1 MTPPG
6 DRSRQERPTDFFI
19 SYSPADERW
28 ASWIAWQLE
37 AAGHRTMMQA
47 WDFVPGTN
55 FIDFMDRGLSEAKA
69 VVAVLSRNY
78 LRSRYGRLEWMA
90 ALRAD
95 PDDPARKLVTVR
107 IEDCPIDGLLS
118 TITYVDL
125 VGVDDADEARGLL
138 MRRIQEALAGHARP
152 VDGPGF
158 PGGGPS
164 GSGGQAPLLGRVEG
178 PGAGDDP
185 AGRPELAGERAVRRA
200 PVAAPAFPAADG
212 GDARPREHVSVL
224 HVSGPRFGR
233 TLAEPGEPTTATELQ
248 DRIWSDV
255 TRLADAGVPRPDLLV
270 VTGNLSHSGSRKEF
284 TEALSFLTSLRALL
298 GLEAQRVVVV
308 PGTHDITRAACQA
321 YFASCEADEI
331 EPQPPYW
338 PKWRHFAGLFK
349 EFYQGLDSLVFD
361 SAQPWTLFPVPDL
374 KVVVAGLNSTLP
386 HTHREEDRYGR
397 VGQAQAAWF
406 NERLRHFEDEGWLRL
421 GALEHTPVAGEPGAL
436 RDPETVETLL
446 AGHLN
451 VLFQGTP
458 SEFGPV
464 PLLGSGD
471 AAVPSVP
478 ALGPGRHQ
486 IVVLRRDGLERW
498 IPEDAARRGPERHAQ
513 VWARVDGTFPPARE
527 DALPTGPLPTGPVPE
542 LGPPARGAGTG
553 VEPAP
558 DPTARLLDRLT
569 EACETRFE
577 RATIRR
583 VVPPAGEDGSAD
595 PPHLLLTHLEDGFV
609 RQYRIGAHVGQV
621 TEADVDAF
629 ARHVHA
635 DGSDHG
641 SELVYVGPAPARA
654 LRAEALRRGIRVRSL
669 TEFQGLVDLSE
680 YVTAQ
685 TGRLAAGGLYP
696 PSLYVPQRFRE
707 LDRFR
712 TGAPSGTDDPDRTG
726 DPADGDSAEVRDDVV
741 GEMLR
746 LLAADH
752 GRFLLLLGDF
762 GRGKTFALRE
772 LARRIPEELPH
783 VIPILI
789 ELRAL
794 DKAHSVDGL
803 VAAHLANHGEEL
815 IDLKAFHY
823 MLRQGRIVLLFDGFD
838 ELVTRVTY
846 DQAADHL
853 DTLLQAAQDKAK
865 IVVASRTQHFK
876 SQAQV
881 LTALG
886 EKVGV
891 LPHRRVLGLE
901 EFTPPQVRS
910 YLVNRYGDERAAEE
924 RLGLLSGIEE
934 LLALTSNPRMLSFI
948 ADLPEER
955 LRAVAQARTTV
966 SPADLYQEILASWLA
981 YEAERV
987 RHAGGPSGLDVEDMW
1002 EAVSTLALRLWEGNE
1017 QFLRLAE
1024 LADVADTL
1032 TGLADGRL
1040 SPHQVTHAVGAGS
1053 LLVRTAE
1060 GLFGFIHAS
1069 VVEWLVARHIARE
1082 FAAGKA
1088 PAALARRTLSQLTV
1102 DFLCDLADA
1111 RATQRWAAG
1120 VLADPDAGDIARA
1133 NAIRVT
1139 TRLRTPAR
1147 TDLRGAR
1154 LQGED
1159 LSYRDLQEVDLTG
1172 ADLTDAQL
1180 VGANLSRAV
1189 LRDASLAGA
1198 RLDEAKLTG
1207 ADLRG
1212 ADLSRARLARADLRD
1227 ASVEGSR
1234 WTRAALVDAV
1244 LPDRI
1249 AAAPELREAAIA
1261 PGRPVD
1267 IQVAPAAVGVP
1278 YGFHFQTSRLP
1289 QPLAYSPG
1297 GSVLAVGGEDGGV
1310 LVCDAVTGVPL
1321 RTLQGHGDRA
1331 YAVAFDSEGNRL
1343 ASGSADGT
1351 VRIWD
1356 LATGQCAHT
1365 LPVHPDGVWPVVVGG
1380 RSPSGANL
1388 VAAGAADG
1396 TIRVWDTVSGT
1407 LLHEFPGHT
1416 SPVFTAVFDP
1426 AGSLM
1431 VTGDAGGTLRVWDLT
1446 TGALRREL
1454 TGHRGAVFRAV
1465 FHPGGSLLAAGDEA
1479 GVVRLWDIRSGEIEQ
1494 ELLGHTG
1501 RVYAIAFHPGGD
1513 LLVTGDTDASVRL
1526 WRDGRHRATLTGHG
1540 GGIYQAAFSPDG
1552 GRLATADSAGSVRLW
1567 DPETGRQRLELAG
1580 HRGAVWPFAFRP
1592 DGAQLATSS
1601 NDGTAR
1607 LWDAE
1612 TGQCR
1617 VILRGHGRR
1626 VTGVAFSADGGLLA
1640 SSGNDGLVRL
1650 WDPRTGRMVR
1660 ELHGVAD
1667 NLTSAAFNVR
1677 DSQLATA
1684 TNDGGVHLWQA
1695 GTGTFERELNVE
1707 TDHVWA
1713 QAFSPTGDVL
1723 ATANDDD
1730 SVRLWYWTTGRETVN
1745 LADHRGRV
1753 RSIDFH
1759 PGGDVVATGCD
1770 DGLVRLWHTRTGAL
1784 RETLRGHTDRV
1795 YRVAFAPSGDLLAS
1809 ASNDGTVRVW
1819 DSSTGTSLHTLTGHT
1834 GRLWTAAFH
1843 PSGAVLASAGDDM
1856 AVRLWDPSTGRLLH
1870 TLTGHTRRVWSA
1882 TFSPD
1887 GTLLATAGDDGA
1899 IILWD
1904 VTDLSAP
1911 FRRTTLLG
1919 LAGGWAALA
1928 PDGRYKWE
1936 GDATAEFWYAVG
1948 MCRFEPGELDAYLP
1962 DVRQIPLDASF

>member
-6 DRSRQERPTDFFI
+6 GHTRQERPTDFFI

-69 VVAVLSRNY
+69 VVAVLSSNY

-125 VGVDDADEARGLL
+125 VGIDDPDEARGLL
-138 MRRIQEALAGHARP
+138 MRRIEEALAGHARP
-152 VDGPGF
+152 ENGPGF
-158 PGGGPS
+158 PGPGRSLPS
-164 GSGGQAPLLGRVEG
+164 ARPPLPGRLEGSEG
-178 PGAGDDP
+178 PAEHIP
-185 AGRPELAGERAVRRA
+185 AGERPVRRA
-200 PVAAPAFPAADG
+200 PVAAPVFPAAG
-212 GDARPREHVSVL
+212 GDDGPRERLSVL

-233 TLAEPGEPTTATELQ
+233 TLAEPGEPTTAAELQ

-255 TRLADAGVPRPDLLV
+255 TRLADSGVPRPDLLV
-270 VTGNLSHSGSRKEF
+270 VTGNLTHSGSRREF
-284 TEALSFLTSLRALL
+284 AEALSFLTSLRALL
-298 GLEAQRVVVV
+298 GLEAQRVVLV
-308 PGTHDITRAACQA
+308 PGTHDVTRAACQA
-321 YFASCEADEI
+321 YFSSCEADDI

-338 PKWRHFAGLFK
+338 PKWRHYAGLFK
-349 EFYQGLDSLVFD
+349 EFYQGIDALIFD

-374 KVVVAGLNSTLP
+374 RVAVAGLNSTLP
-386 HTHREEDRYGR
+386 QSHREADRYGM
-397 VGQAQAAWF
+397 VGRAQAAWF
-406 NERLRHFEDEGWLRL
+406 NERLRHFKDEGWLRL
-421 GALEHTPVAGEPGAL
+421 GAVEHTPISGEPGAL
-436 RDPETVETLL
+436 RDPETVEMLL
-446 AGHLN
+446 GGHVNLF
-451 VLFQGTP
+451 FQGTE
-458 SEFGPV
+458 SEFGAV
-464 PLLGSGD
+464 PLLGNG
-471 AAVPSVP
+471 VPSVP

-486 IVVLRRDGLERW
+486 IVVLRRDGLDRW
-498 IPEDAARRGPERHAQ
+498 IPEDAERRGPEVLDVAWPGVH
-513 VWARVDGTFPPARE
+513 GTFPPPAAE
-527 DALPTGPLPTGPVPE
+527 IPPAPPVPE
-542 LGPPARGAGTG
+542 LGPGSDRVVDPVT
-553 VEPAP
+553 E
-558 DPTARLLDRLT
+558 PTAQLLDRLT

-583 VVPPAGEDGSAD
+583 IVPPPRGDGRSD

-629 ARHVHA
+629 VRHVHA
-635 DGSDHG
+635 DGTDHG
-641 SELVYVGPAPARA
+641 SELVYLGPAPARS
-654 LRAEALRRGIRVRSL
+654 LREDALRRGIRVRSL

-685 TGRLAAGGLYP
+685 TRRLSAGGLYP
-696 PSLYVPQRFRE
+696 PNLYVPQRYRE

-712 TGAPSGTDDPDRTG
+712 TETPSGEGAGSTTD
-726 DPADGDSAEVRDDVV
+726 VLDDVV

-772 LARRIPEELPH
+772 LARRIPTELPH

-838 ELVTRVTY
+838 ELVTRMTY
-846 DQAADHL
+846 DRAADHL

-901 EFTPPQVRS
+901 DFAPPQVRS
-910 YLVNRYGDERAAEE
+910 YLVNRYGDEGTAEA
-924 RLGLLSGIEE
+924 RLDLLSGIEE

-948 ADLPEER
+948 ADLPEDR
-955 LRAVAQARTTV
+955 LRAVARARRAV
-966 SPADLYQEILASWLA
+966 SPADLYHEILSAWLS
-981 YEAERV
+981 YEADRV
-987 RHAGGPSGLDVEDMW
+987 GGAGGPSGLKVDDMW
-1002 EAVSTLALRLWEGNE
+1002 RAVGTLALRLWEGNE

-1032 TGLADGRL
+1032 TGLAGGRL

-1053 LLVRTAE
+1053 LLVRTDE
-1060 GLFGFIHAS
+1060 GLFGFIHTS
-1069 VVEWLVARHIARE
+1069 VMEWLVARHIADE
-1082 FAAGKA
+1082 FADDPA
-1088 PAALARRTLSQLTV
+1088 PAALARRALTQLAV
-1102 DFLCDLADA
+1102 DFLCDLADT
-1111 RATQRWAAG
+1111 RACQEWAAG
-1120 VLADPDAGDIARA
+1120 VLADPDADDIARA

-1139 TRLRTPAR
+1139 TRLRTPAH

-1198 RLDEAKLTG
+1198 RLDEATLTG

-1212 ADLSRARLARADLRD
+1212 ADLSRARLARADLHD
-1227 ASVEGSR
+1227 VTIEGSR

-1244 LPDRI
+1244 LPDRV
-1249 AAAPELREAAIA
+1249 AHAPELREAAIA
-1261 PGRPVD
+1261 PGRPID
-1267 IQVAPAAVGVP
+1267 IQVRPAAVGVP

-1310 LVCDAVTGVPL
+1310 LVCDAVTGTPL
-1321 RTLQGHGDRA
+1321 RTLQGHTDRA
-1331 YAVAFDSEGNRL
+1331 YAVVFDSRGNL
-1343 ASGSADGT
+1343 LVSGSADGT
-1351 VRIWD
+1351 VRLWD
-1356 LATGQCAHT
+1356 LATGHATHT
-1365 LPVHPDGVWPVVVGG
+1365 LTVHPEGVWPVVVGG
-1380 RSPSGANL
+1380 RSPSGGEL

-1396 TIRVWDTVSGT
+1396 TMRVWDATSGD
-1407 LLHEFPGHT
+1407 LLHELPGHT
-1416 SPVFTAVFDP
+1416 APVYTAVFDP
-1426 AGSLM
+1426 AGPLM
-1431 VTGDAGGTLRVWDLT
+1431 VTGDRGGTLRVWDT
-1446 TGALRREL
+1446 ATGELRREL
-1454 TGHRGAVFRAV
+1454 TGHRGAVYRAV
-1465 FHPGGSLLAAGDEA
+1465 FHPDGSLLAAGDEA
-1479 GVVRLWDIRSGEIEQ
+1479 GAVRLWDIRTGEIRR
-1494 ELLGHTG
+1494 ELRGHTG
-1501 RVYAIAFHPGGD
+1501 RVYAIAFHPDGHI
-1513 LLVTGDTDASVRL
+1513 LVTGDTVGSVRL
-1526 WRDGRHRATLTGHG
+1526 WKDGHDHRNLQGHG
-1540 GGIYQAAFSPDG
+1540 GAIYQATFSPDG
-1552 GRLATADSAGSVRLW
+1552 GRLATADSSGSVRLW
-1567 DPETGRQRLELAG
+1567 DPETGGQHLELAG

-1607 LWDAE
+1607 VWDAE

-1617 VILRGHGRR
+1617 VVLRGHGRR
-1626 VTGVAFSADGGLLA
+1626 VTGVTFSPDGGMLA

-1650 WDPRTGRMVR
+1650 WDPRTGRMIR
-1660 ELHGVAD
+1660 ELRGVAD
-1667 NLTSAAFNVR
+1667 NLTSAVFNTR

-1695 GTGTFERELNVE
+1695 GTGTFERELNAE

-1713 QAFSPTGDVL
+1713 QAFSPAGDVL

-1730 SVRLWYWTTGRETVN
+1730 TVRLWYWTTGRETVN

-1753 RSIDFH
+1753 RSIDYR
-1759 PGGDVVATGCD
+1759 PDGTLVATGCD
-1770 DGLVRLWHTRTGAL
+1770 DGLVRLWHPRTGEL
-1784 RETLRGHTDRV
+1784 RATLHGHTDRV
-1795 YRVAFAPSGDLLAS
+1795 YRVAFSPSGETLAS
-1809 ASNDGTVRVW
+1809 ASNDGTVRLW
-1819 DSSTGTSLHTLTGHT
+1819 DPSTGETVHTLTGHT
-1834 GRLWTAAFH
+1834 GRLWTTAFH
-1843 PSGAVLASAGDDM
+1843 PSGRLLATAGDDM
-1856 AVRLWDPSTGRLLH
+1856 VVRLWDPSTGETLH
-1870 TLTGHTRRVWSA
+1870 TLTGHTRRVWSVA
-1882 TFSPD
+1882 FSPD
-1887 GTLLATAGDDGA
+1887 GTLMATAGDDGA

-1904 VTDLSAP
+1904 VPEDAP
-1911 FRRTTLLG
+1911 PTHRATLLG
-1919 LAGGWAALA
+1919 LAEGWAALA

-1936 GDATAEFWYAVG
+1936 GNVTAEFWYAVG
-1948 MCRFEPGELDAYLP
+1948 MCRFEPGELDPYLR
-1962 DVRQIPLDASF
+1962 DVHRLPLDAPF

>member
-6 DRSRQERPTDFFI
+6 PPRQERPTDFFI

-55 FIDFMDRGLSEAKA
+55 FIDFMDRGLSEAKV

-78 LRSRYGRLEWMA
+78 LRSRYGRWEWMT

-95 PDDPARKLVTVR
+95 PDNPANKLVTVR

-125 VGVDDADEARGLL
+125 VGVDDPDQARDLL
-138 MRRIQEALAGHARP
+138 MRRIEEALAGHAMP
-152 VDGPGF
+152 MAGPGF
-158 PGGGPS
+158 PGGS
-164 GSGGQAPLLGRVEG
+164 GSTGGSGSAGGSGFAGGSGRL
-178 PGAGDDP
+178 
-185 AGRPELAGERAVRRA
+185 PEQTGERQARRA
-200 PVAAPAFPAADG
+200 PVAAPSFPAAPGADQE
-212 GDARPREHVSVL
+212 PREHISVL
-224 HVSGPRFGR
+224 HVAGPRFGR

-255 TRLADAGVPRPDLLV
+255 TRLADAEVPRPDLLV
-270 VTGNLSHSGSRKEF
+270 VSGNLTHSGSRKEF
-284 TEALSFLTSLRALL
+284 AEALSFLTSLRALL
-298 GLEAQRVVVV
+298 GLEAQRVVIV
-308 PGTHDITRAACQA
+308 PGTHDVNRAASQA
-321 YFASCEADEI
+321 YFSSCEADDI
-331 EPQPPYW
+331 DPQPPYW

-349 EFYQGLDSLVFD
+349 ELYQGLDSLVFD

-374 KVVVAGLNSTLP
+374 KVVIAGLNSTLP
-386 HTHREEDRYGR
+386 QTHRQDDRYGQ

-406 NERLRHFEDEGWLRL
+406 TERLRHFEDEGWLRL
-421 GALEHTPVAGEPGAL
+421 GVVEHTPIAGEPGAL
-436 RDPETVETLL
+436 RDPDPATVDTLL
-446 AGHLN
+446 GGHVNLF
-451 VLFQGTP
+451 FQGTEPDFGRGIPQLP
-458 SEFGPV
+458 SGP
-464 PLLGSGD
+464 PC
-471 AAVPSVP
+471 VP

-486 IVVLRRDGLERW
+486 IVVVRRDGLERW
-498 IPEDAARRGPERHAQ
+498 IPEEATRRGPERL
-513 VWARVDGTFPPARE
+513 AREWIRVGGTFPVPRQEAPAE
-527 DALPTGPLPTGPVPE
+527 TAVGPTPE
-542 LGPPARGAGTG
+542 LGPHQPE

-558 DPTARLLDRLT
+558 DPTAELLDRIA

-583 VVPPAGEDGSAD
+583 IVPAPRADGRVD

-609 RQYRIGAHVGQV
+609 RQYRIGAHVGALS
-621 TEADVDAF
+621 EEDVDAF
-629 ARHVHA
+629 VRHVHA
-635 DGSDHG
+635 DGADHG
-641 SELVYVGPAPARA
+641 SELVYIGSAPPRS
-654 LRAEALRRGIRVRSL
+654 LREDALRRGIRLRSL
-669 TEFQGLVDLSE
+669 TEFQGLLDLSE
-680 YVTAQ
+680 YVSGQ
-685 TGRLAAGGLYP
+685 TRRLASGGLYP
-696 PSLYVPQRFRE
+696 PSLYVPQRYRD
-707 LDRFR
+707 LDRP
-712 TGAPSGTDDPDRTG
+712 ASGP
-726 DPADGDSAEVRDDVV
+726 EVHEDLV

-772 LARRIPEELPH
+772 LARRIPAELPH

-891 LPHRRVLGLE
+891 LPHRRVLGIE
-901 EFTPPQVRS
+901 DFTPTQVRS
-910 YLVNRYGDERAAEE
+910 YLVHRYGDEETAEA
-924 RLGLLSGIEE
+924 RLRLLSGIEE
-934 LLALTSNPRMLSFI
+934 LLGLTSNPRMLSFI
-948 ADLPEER
+948 AELPEER
-955 LRAVAQARTTV
+955 LRAVAQARHTV
-966 SPADLYQEILASWLA
+966 SPADLYREILGSWLSH
-981 YEAERV
+981 EADRV
-987 RHAGGPSGLDVEDMW
+987 RGSGGPSGLETTDMW
-1002 EAVSTLALRLWEGNE
+1002 RAVGTLALRLWESNE
-1017 QFLRLAE
+1017 PFLRLNE
-1024 LADVADTL
+1024 LSDVADAL
-1032 TGLADGRL
+1032 TDLAEGRM

-1053 LLVRTAE
+1053 LLVRTEE
-1060 GLFGFIHAS
+1060 GLFGFIHSS
-1069 VVEWLVARHIARE
+1069 VMEWLVARHIADE
-1082 FAAGKA
+1082 FTRAAE
-1088 PAALARRTLSQLTV
+1088 PRTLSLRALSQLTV
-1102 DFLCDLADA
+1102 DFLCDLADT
-1111 RATQRWAAG
+1111 RALQDWAAG
-1120 VLADPDAGDIARA
+1120 VLADPDRHDVART
-1133 NAIRVT
+1133 NAIKVT

-1147 TDLRGAR
+1147 ADLRGAN

-1189 LRDASLAGA
+1189 LRDASLVGA
-1198 RLDEAKLTG
+1198 RLDDARLTG

-1212 ADLSRARLARADLRD
+1212 ADLGRARLANADLRD
-1227 ASVEGSR
+1227 VAVEGSR
-1234 WTRAALVDAV
+1234 WTRAALISAS

-1249 AAAPELREAAIA
+1249 AQAPELREAAIA
-1261 PGRPVD
+1261 PGRPIDV
-1267 IQVAPAAVGVP
+1267 QVAPAAVGVP

-1297 GSVLAVGGEDGGV
+1297 GSVLAVGSEDGGV
-1310 LVCDAVTGVPL
+1310 LVVDAVTGTPL
-1321 RTLQGHGDRA
+1321 RTLEGHRDRA
-1331 YAVAFDSEGNRL
+1331 YAVAFDAAGNIL
-1343 ASGSADGT
+1343 ATGSADGT

-1356 LATGQCAHT
+1356 LATGRCAHT
-1365 LPVHPDGVWPVVVGG
+1365 LTVHPEGVWPVVVGP
-1380 RSPSGANL
+1380 RDSFL

-1396 TIRVWDTVSGT
+1396 TIRVWDTRTGD
-1407 LLHEFPGHT
+1407 LRHELPGHT
-1416 SPVFTAVFDP
+1416 APVYTAVFDP
-1426 AGSLM
+1426 DARSM
-1431 VTGDAGGTLRVWDLT
+1431 VTGDAGGTLRVWDLE
-1446 TGALRREL
+1446 TGELRRTL
-1454 TGHRGAVFRAV
+1454 TGHRGAVYRAV
-1465 FHPGGSLLAAGDEA
+1465 FHPDGSLLAAGDEA
-1479 GVVRLWDIRSGEIEQ
+1479 GVVRLWDIRTGDIRQ

-1501 RVYAIAFHPGGD
+1501 RVYAIAFHPRGD
-1513 LLVTGDTDASVRL
+1513 VLVTGDTDGSVRL
-1526 WRDGRHRATLTGHG
+1526 WEKERLWDDARHTLTLSGHG
-1540 GGIYQAAFSPDG
+1540 GAIYQVTFSPDG

-1567 DPETGRQRLELAG
+1567 DPETGHQRLELAG
-1580 HRGAVWPFAFRP
+1580 HRGAVWPFSFRP

-1607 LWDAE
+1607 IWDAE

-1617 VILRGHGRR
+1617 VVLRGHGRR
-1626 VTGVAFSADGGLLA
+1626 VTTVAFSPDGGLLA
-1640 SSGNDGLVRL
+1640 SAGNDGLVRL
-1650 WDPRTGRMVR
+1650 WEPRTGRLLR
-1660 ELHGVAD
+1660 ELRGTAD
-1667 NLTSAAFNVR
+1667 NLTSAAFNPR
-1677 DSQLATA
+1677 GAQLATA

-1713 QAFSPTGDVL
+1713 QAFSPAGDVL

-1753 RSIDFH
+1753 RSIDFS
-1759 PGGDVVATGCD
+1759 PDGRLVATGCD
-1770 DGLVRLWHTRTGAL
+1770 DGVVRIWGARSGECVRAL
-1784 RETLRGHTDRV
+1784 HGHTDRV
-1795 YRVAFAPSGDLLAS
+1795 YRVAFHPDGETLAS
-1809 ASNDGTVRVW
+1809 ASNDGTARLW
-1819 DSSTGTSLHTLTGHT
+1819 DHRTGESRHVLTRHN

-1843 PSGAVLASAGDDM
+1843 PSGSLLATAGDDL
-1856 AVRLWDPSTGRLLH
+1856 VIRLWDPSTGRHLH
-1870 TLTGHTRRVWSA
+1870 TLPGHTRRVWSMAFDPGGA
-1882 TFSPD
+1882 T
-1887 GTLLATAGDDGA
+1887 LASAGDDGA
-1899 IILWD
+1899 VILWD
-1904 VTDLSAP
+1904 VSDPAAP
-1911 FRRTTLLG
+1911 ARKATLLG
-1919 LAGGWAALA
+1919 LSEGWAALT

-1936 GDATAEFWYAVG
+1936 GNSTAEFWLGIG
-1948 MCRFEPGELDAYLP
+1948 MCRFEPGELDPYLP
-1962 DVRQIPLDASF
+1962 EVRRLALDADL

>member
-6 DRSRQERPTDFFI
+6 DEHRHNARQERPTDFFI

-69 VVAVLSRNY
+69 VVAVLSSNY

-125 VGVDDADEARGLL
+125 VGIADPDEARGLL
-138 MRRIQEALAGHARP
+138 MRRIEEALAGHARP
-152 VDGPGF
+152 QDGPGF
-158 PGGGPS
+158 PGP
-164 GSGGQAPLLGRVEG
+164 G
-178 PGAGDDP
+178 PGLPQSRPPLQGRLEASEGREDGG
-185 AGRPELAGERAVRRA
+185 GRPEPAGERPARRA
-200 PVAAPAFPAADG
+200 PVAAPAFPAADEG
-212 GDARPREHVSVL
+212 RDEPREHLSVL
-224 HVSGPRFGR
+224 HISGPRFGR
-233 TLAEPGEPTTATELQ
+233 TLAEPGEPTTASELQ

-255 TRLADAGVPRPDLLV
+255 TRLADSGVPRPELLV
-270 VTGNLSHSGSRKEF
+270 VTGNITHSGSRKEF
-284 TEALSFLTSLRALL
+284 AEALSFLTSLRALL
-298 GLEAQRVVVV
+298 GLEAQRVVIV
-308 PGTHDITRAACQA
+308 PGTHDVTRAACQA
-321 YFASCEADEI
+321 YFSSCEADDI

-338 PKWRHFAGLFK
+338 PKWRHYAGLFK
-349 EFYQGLDSLVFD
+349 EFYQGIDALIFD
-361 SAQPWTLFPVPDL
+361 SAQPWTLFPIPDL
-374 KVVVAGLNSTLP
+374 RVVVAGLNSTLP
-386 HTHREEDRYGR
+386 QSHREADRYGR
-397 VGQAQAAWF
+397 VGRAQAAWF

-421 GALEHTPVAGEPGAL
+421 GAIEHTPIAGEPGAL
-436 RDPETVETLL
+436 RDPETIEMLL
-446 AGHLN
+446 GGHINLF
-451 VLFQGTP
+451 FQGTQ
-458 SEFGPV
+458 SEFGAV
-464 PLLGSGD
+464 PLLGNG
-471 AAVPSVP
+471 VPCVP

-486 IVVLRRDGLERW
+486 IVVMRRDGLDRW
-498 IPEDAARRGPERHAQ
+498 IPEDAERRGPERLDVPWSSVQ
-513 VWARVDGTFPPARE
+513 GTFPPAE
-527 DALPTGPLPTGPVPE
+527 TPPAPPVPE
-542 LGPPARGAGTG
+542 IGPRANGA
-553 VEPAP
+553 VDPVP
-558 DPTARLLDRLT
+558 DPTAQLLDRLT

-583 VVPPAGEDGSAD
+583 IVPPPGEDGRAD

-629 ARHVHA
+629 VRHVHA
-635 DGSDHG
+635 DGTDHG
-641 SELVYVGPAPARA
+641 SELVYLGPAPARS
-654 LRAEALRRGIRVRSL
+654 LRDDALRRGIRVRSL
-669 TEFQGLVDLSE
+669 TEFQGLLDLSE

-685 TGRLAAGGLYP
+685 TGRLSAGGLYP
-696 PSLYVPQRFRE
+696 PTLYVPQRYRE
-707 LDRFR
+707 LDRLR
-712 TGAPSGTDDPDRTG
+712 GDTASGEENRSIT
-726 DPADGDSAEVRDDVV
+726 EVHEDVV

-772 LARRIPEELPH
+772 LARRVPQELPH

-838 ELVTRVTY
+838 ELVTRMTY
-846 DQAADHL
+846 DKAADHL

-901 EFTPPQVRS
+901 EFAPPQVRS
-910 YLVNRYGDERAAEE
+910 YLLNRYGDEAAAEA
-924 RLGLLSGIEE
+924 RLDLLAGIEE

-948 ADLPEER
+948 ADLPEDR
-955 LRAVAQARTTV
+955 LRAVAQARRAV
-966 SPADLYQEILASWLA
+966 SPADLYQEILSSWLA
-981 YEAERV
+981 YEADRV
-987 RHAGGPSGLDVEDMW
+987 GGSGGPSGLKAEDMW
-1002 EAVSTLALRLWEGNE
+1002 RAVGTLALRLWEGNE

-1024 LADVADTL
+1024 LTDVADAL
-1032 TGLADGRL
+1032 TGLAGGRM

-1053 LLVRTAE
+1053 LLIRTDE
-1060 GLFGFIHAS
+1060 GLFGFIHVS
-1069 VVEWLVARHIARE
+1069 VMEWLVARHIADE
-1082 FAAGKA
+1082 FARGAA
-1088 PAALARRTLSQLTV
+1088 PSALGRRALTQLTV
-1102 DFLCDLADA
+1102 DFLCDLADT
-1111 RATQRWAAG
+1111 RACQEWAAG
-1120 VLADPDAGDIARA
+1120 VLADPDADDTARA
-1133 NAIRVT
+1133 NAIRIT

-1198 RLDEAKLTG
+1198 RLDEANLTG

-1227 ASVEGSR
+1227 VAVDGSR

-1244 LPDRI
+1244 LPARI
-1249 AAAPELREAAIA
+1249 ADAPELREAAIA
-1261 PGRPVD
+1261 PGRPID
-1267 IQVAPAAVGVP
+1267 IQVAPPAVGVP

-1289 QPLAYSPG
+1289 HPLAYSPG
-1297 GSVLAVGGEDGGV
+1297 GSVLAVGSEDGGV
-1310 LVCDAVTGVPL
+1310 LVCDAITGVPL
-1321 RTLQGHGDRA
+1321 RTLQGHTDRT
-1331 YAVAFDSEGNRL
+1331 YAVAFDAQGNLL

-1356 LATGQCAHT
+1356 LATGHTAHT
-1365 LPVHPDGVWPVVVGG
+1365 FTVHPEGVWPVVVGG
-1380 RSPSGANL
+1380 QAPSGANL
-1388 VAAGAADG
+1388 IAAGAADG
-1396 TIRVWDTVSGT
+1396 TIRVWDAASGT
-1407 LLHEFPGHT
+1407 LLHELSGHT
-1416 SPVFTAVFDP
+1416 APVYTAVFDP

-1431 VTGDAGGTLRVWDLT
+1431 VTGDAGGTLRVWDLA
-1446 TGALRREL
+1446 TGALQREL
-1454 TGHRGAVFRAV
+1454 TGHRGAVYRAV
-1465 FHPGGSLLAAGDEA
+1465 FHPDGSLLAAGDQEGA
-1479 GVVRLWDIRSGEIEQ
+1479 VRLWDIRTGEISQ

-1501 RVYAIAFHPGGD
+1501 RVYAIAFHPDGNI
-1513 LLVTGDTDASVRL
+1513 LVTGDTNASVRI
-1526 WRDGRHRATLTGHG
+1526 WEDGRQRTTLQGHRGA
-1540 GGIYQAAFSPDG
+1540 IYQAAFSPDG
-1552 GRLATADSAGSVRLW
+1552 GRLATADSAGAVRLW
-1567 DPETGRQRLELAG
+1567 DPRTGRQRLELAG

-1617 VILRGHGRR
+1617 VVLRGHGRR
-1626 VTGVAFSADGGLLA
+1626 VTGVAFSPDGGMLA

-1650 WDPRTGRMVR
+1650 WEPRSGRMIR
-1660 ELHGVAD
+1660 ELRGVAD
-1667 NLTSAAFNVR
+1667 NLTSAAFNTR

-1695 GTGTFERELNVE
+1695 GTGTFERELNAE

-1713 QAFSPTGDVL
+1713 QAFSPAGDVL

-1730 SVRLWYWTTGRETVN
+1730 TVRLWYWTTGREIVN
-1745 LADHRGRV
+1745 LADHKGRV
-1753 RSIDFH
+1753 RSIDFQ
-1759 PGGDVVATGCD
+1759 PGGALVATGCD
-1770 DGLVRLWHTRTGAL
+1770 DGLVRLWHPSTGELTA
-1784 RETLRGHTDRV
+1784 ELRGHTDRV
-1795 YRVAFAPSGDLLAS
+1795 YRVAFSPSGETLAS
-1809 ASNDGTVRVW
+1809 ASNDGTVRLW
-1819 DSSTGTSLHTLTGHT
+1819 DPSTGECPHTLTGHT
-1834 GRLWTAAFH
+1834 GRLWTTAFH
-1843 PSGAVLASAGDDM
+1843 PSGTLLASAGDDM
-1856 AVRLWDPSTGRLLH
+1856 VVRLWDPSTGETVH
-1870 TLTGHTRRVWSA
+1870 TLTGHTRRIWSVA
-1882 TFSPD
+1882 FSPD
-1887 GTLLATAGDDGA
+1887 GAHLATAGDDGA

-1904 VTDLSAP
+1904 VTDRAAP
-1911 FRRTTLLG
+1911 ARRATLLG
-1919 LAGGWAALA
+1919 LAEGWAALA

-1936 GDATAEFWYAVG
+1936 GNATAEFWYAVG
-1948 MCRFEPGELDAYLP
+1948 MCRFEPGELDAYLRE
-1962 DVRQIPLDASF
+1962 VHQLPLDAPF

>member
-6 DRSRQERPTDFFI
+6 DHSRQERPTDFFI

-69 VVAVLSRNY
+69 VVAVLSSNY

-125 VGVDDADEARGLL
+125 VGVDDPDQARELL
-138 MRRIQEALAGHARP
+138 MRRIGEALAGHARP
-152 VDGPGF
+152 LDGPGF
-158 PGGGPS
+158 PGGPS
-164 GSGGQAPLLGRVEG
+164 RAPLAGRVEEG
-178 PGAGDDP
+178 RAETTPEPP
-185 AGRPELAGERAVRRA
+185 APTGERPVRRA
-200 PVAAPAFPAADG
+200 PVAAPAFPARDG
-212 GDARPREHVSVL
+212 GPQEDREHLSVL
-224 HVSGPRFGR
+224 HVGGPRFGR
-233 TLAEPGEPTTATELQ
+233 TLAEPGEPTTASELQ

-255 TRLADAGVPRPDLLV
+255 ARLADSGVPRPDLLV
-270 VTGNLSHSGSRKEF
+270 VTGNLTHSGSRKEF

-308 PGTHDITRAACQA
+308 PGTHDVTRAACQA
-321 YFASCEADEI
+321 YFSSCEADDI

-349 EFYQGLDSLVFD
+349 EFYQGLDSLIFD

-374 KVVVAGLNSTLP
+374 KVAVAGLNSTLP
-386 HTHREEDRYGR
+386 QTHREEDRYGR

-406 NERLRHFEDEGWLRL
+406 NERLRHFEEEGWLRL
-421 GALEHTPVAGEPGAL
+421 GVVEHTPIAGESGAL

-446 AGHLN
+446 GGHVN
-451 VLFQGTP
+451 VFFQGAP
-458 SEFGPV
+458 SEFGAV
-464 PLLGSGD
+464 PLLASG
-471 AAVPSVP
+471 VPAVP

-486 IVVLRRDGLERW
+486 IVVLRRDGMERW
-498 IPEDAARRGPERHAQ
+498 IPEDAARRGPERLEAA
-513 VWARVDGTFPPARE
+513 WPRVEGTFPPPSGRGA
-527 DALPTGPLPTGPVPE
+527 AGPAPE
-542 LGPPARGAGTG
+542 LGPGGSPAPGGAG
-553 VEPAP
+553 EDEAAA
-558 DPTARLLDRLT
+558 DPVARLLDRLT

-583 VVPPAGEDGSAD
+583 VVPPAREDGRAE

-609 RQYRIGAHVGQV
+609 RQYRIGAHVGRV
-621 TEADVDAF
+621 TEDDVDAF
-629 ARHVHA
+629 VRHVHA
-635 DGSDHG
+635 DGADHG
-641 SELVYVGPAPARA
+641 SELVYLGPAPARS
-654 LRAEALRRGIRVRSL
+654 LREDALRRGIRVRSL
-669 TEFQGLVDLSE
+669 TEFQGLLDLSE
-680 YVTAQ
+680 YVSAQ
-685 TGRLAAGGLYP
+685 TGRLASGGLYP
-696 PSLYVPQRFRE
+696 PSLYVPQRYRE
-707 LDRFR
+707 LDRLR
-712 TGAPSGTDDPDRTG
+712 
-726 DPADGDSAEVRDDVV
+726 ADGEGGGGPGEVHEDVV

-762 GRGKTFALRE
+762 GRGKTFSLRE
-772 LARRIPEELPH
+772 LARRIPQELPH
-783 VIPILI
+783 VVPILI

-853 DTLLQAAQDKAK
+853 DTLLRAAQDKAK

-886 EKVGV
+886 ERVGV

-901 EFTPPQVRS
+901 EFTPSQVRS
-910 YLVNRYGDERAAEE
+910 YLVNRYGDEEAADE
-924 RLGLLSGIEE
+924 RLGLLSGVEE
-934 LLALTSNPRMLSFI
+934 LLALTPNPRMLSFI
-948 ADLPEER
+948 ADLPGDR
-955 LRAVAQARTTV
+955 LRAVARARTTV
-966 SPADLYQEILASWLA
+966 SPADLYEEILSSWLE

-987 RHAGGPSGLDVEDMW
+987 RPAGGQPGLRVEDMW
-1002 EAVSTLALRLWEGNE
+1002 EAVGTLALRLWEGDDR
-1017 QFLRLAE
+1017 FLRLAE

-1032 TGLADGRL
+1032 TGLAEGRL

-1053 LLVRTAE
+1053 LLVRTDE
-1060 GLFGFIHAS
+1060 GLFGFIHVS
-1069 VVEWLVARHIARE
+1069 VMEWLVARHIAGELDRG
-1082 FAAGKA
+1082 AA
-1088 PAALARRTLSQLTV
+1088 PAALGRRALSQLTV
-1102 DFLCDLADA
+1102 DFLCDLADT
-1111 RATQRWAAG
+1111 RACQEWAER
-1120 VLADPDAGDIARA
+1120 VLADPAAADAARA
-1133 NAIRVT
+1133 NAIRIT

-1147 TDLRGAR
+1147 ADLRGAV
-1154 LQGED
+1154 LKGED

-1172 ADLTDAQL
+1172 ADLTDALL
-1180 VGANLSRAV
+1180 VGANLSHAV

-1198 RLDEAKLTG
+1198 RLDEARLTG

-1227 ASVEGSR
+1227 VAVEGSR
-1234 WTRAALVDAV
+1234 WTRAALVDAD
-1244 LPDRI
+1244 LPDRV

-1261 PGRPVD
+1261 PGHPVD

-1297 GSVLAVGGEDGGV
+1297 GSVLAVGNEDGGV
-1310 LVCDAVTGVPL
+1310 LVCDAVTGRPI
-1321 RTLQGHGDRA
+1321 RTLQGHTDRA
-1331 YAVAFDSEGNRL
+1331 YAVAFDREGNVL

-1351 VRIWD
+1351 LRLWD
-1356 LATGQCAHT
+1356 LATGHCAHV
-1365 LPVHPDGVWPVVVGG
+1365 LDVHPEGVWPVVAGG
-1380 RSPSGANL
+1380 DDL
-1388 VAAGAADG
+1388 VAAGDADG
-1396 TIRVWDTVSGT
+1396 VVRVFDLATGA
-1407 LLHEFPGHT
+1407 LRHRFAGHT
-1416 SPVFTAVFDP
+1416 PPVFTAVFDP

-1431 VTGDAGGTLRVWDLT
+1431 VTGDQGGTLRVFDLA

-1479 GVVRLWDIRSGEIEQ
+1479 GVVRLWDIRTGEIRQ
-1494 ELLGHTG
+1494 ELIGHTG
-1501 RVYAIAFHPGGD
+1501 RVYAIAFHPDGR

-1526 WRDGRHRATLTGHG
+1526 WEDGAHRATLTGHG

-1567 DPETGRQRLELAG
+1567 DPATGRQRVELAG

-1617 VILRGHGRR
+1617 LVLRGHGRR
-1626 VTGVAFSADGGLLA
+1626 VTGVAFSPGGGLLA

-1650 WDPRTGRMVR
+1650 WDPRTGRLVR
-1660 ELHGVAD
+1660 ELRGVAD
-1667 NLTSAAFNVR
+1667 NLTSALFNTR

-1713 QAFSPTGDVL
+1713 QAFAPDGDVL

-1730 SVRLWYWTTGRETVN
+1730 SVRLWYWTTGREIVN
-1745 LADHRGRV
+1745 LAGHRGRV
-1753 RSIDFH
+1753 RSIDFA
-1759 PGGDVVATGCD
+1759 PDGALVATGCD
-1770 DGLVRLWHTRTGAL
+1770 DGLVRLWDPRTGGLAA
-1784 RETLRGHTDRV
+1784 TLRGHSDRV
-1795 YRVAFAPSGDLLAS
+1795 YRVAFAPSGDVLAS
-1809 ASNDGTVRVW
+1809 AGNDGTVRVW
-1819 DSSTGTSLHTLTGHT
+1819 DPSTGATLHVLTGHA

-1843 PSGAVLASAGDDM
+1843 PSGRLLASAGDDM
-1856 AVRLWDPSTGRLLH
+1856 AVRLWDPSTGDLLH
-1870 TLTGHTRRVWSA
+1870 TLDGHTRRVWSVA
-1882 TFSPD
+1882 FSPD
-1887 GTLLATAGDDGA
+1887 GTLLASAGDDGA

-1904 VTDLSAP
+1904 VADPAAP
-1911 FRRTTLLG
+1911 VRRSTLLG
-1919 LAGGWAALA
+1919 LAAGWAALA

-1936 GDATAEFWYAVG
+1936 GEATAEFWYAVG
-1948 MCRFEPGELDAYLP
+1948 MCRFEPGELDTYLP
-1962 DVRQIPLDASF
+1962 EVRQVPLDAPL

>member
-6 DRSRQERPTDFFI
+6 RTAQERPTDFFI

-125 VGVDDADEARGLL
+125 VGIDDPDEARGLL
-138 MRRIQEALAGHARP
+138 MRRIREALAGHARP
-152 VDGPGF
+152 LDGPVF

-164 GSGGQAPLLGRVEG
+164 APASAPDGGGVLPGRLEAPDG
-178 PGAGDDP
+178 PQGP
-185 AGRPELAGERAVRRA
+185 VGERPARRA
-200 PVAAPAFPAADG
+200 PVAAPAFPAAG
-212 GDARPREHVSVL
+212 SGPEPREHVSVL

-255 TRLADAGVPRPDLLV
+255 TRLADSGVPRPDLLV
-270 VTGNLSHSGSRKEF
+270 VTGNITHSGSRKEF
-284 TEALSFLTSLRALL
+284 AEALSFLTGLRALL

-308 PGTHDITRAACQA
+308 PGTHDVTRAACRA
-321 YFASCEADEI
+321 YFAGCEADDI

-338 PKWRHFAGLFK
+338 PKWRHYAGLFR
-349 EFYQGLDSLVFD
+349 EFYQGIDALIFD

-374 KVVVAGLNSTLP
+374 RVVVAGLNSTLP
-386 HTHREEDRYGR
+386 QTHREEDRYGQ
-397 VGQAQAAWF
+397 VGRAQAAWF

-421 GALEHTPVAGEPGAL
+421 AAVEHTPIAGEPGAL
-436 RDPETVETLL
+436 RDPETVEMLL
-446 AGHLN
+446 GGHVN
-451 VLFQGTP
+451 VFFQGTE
-458 SEFGPV
+458 SEFGAV
-464 PLLGSGD
+464 PLLGGRG
-471 AAVPSVP
+471 VPAVP

-498 IPEDAARRGPERHAQ
+498 IPEDAERRGPERLDRPWPGTA
-513 VWARVDGTFPPARE
+513 GTFPAPRAE
-527 DALPTGPLPTGPVPE
+527 A
-542 LGPPARGAGTG
+542 PPAPPAPEIG
-553 VEPAP
+553 PAP
-558 DPTARLLDRLT
+558 DGAAEPVPDPAARLLDRLT

-583 VVPPAGEDGSAD
+583 IVPAPREDGRAD

-629 ARHVHA
+629 VRQVHA
-635 DGSDHG
+635 DGTDHG
-641 SELVYVGPAPARA
+641 SELVFVGPPPARS
-654 LRAEALRRGIRVRSL
+654 LREDALRRGVRVRSL
-669 TEFQGLVDLSE
+669 TEFQGLLDLSE
-680 YVTAQ
+680 YVAAQ
-685 TGRLAAGGLYP
+685 TRRLSADGQYP

-707 LDRFR
+707 LDRFQAPGE
-712 TGAPSGTDDPDRTG
+712 GAAPAGT
-726 DPADGDSAEVRDDVV
+726 VREDAV

-752 GRFLLLLGDF
+752 GRFVLLLGDF

-783 VIPILI
+783 VVPILI

-838 ELVTRVTY
+838 ELVTRMTY

-886 EKVGV
+886 ERVGV

-901 EFTPPQVRS
+901 EFAPPQVRS
-910 YLVNRYGDERAAEE
+910 YLVNRYGDEDAAEA
-924 RLGLLSGIEE
+924 RLSLLAGIEE
-934 LLALTSNPRMLSFI
+934 LLALTANPRMLSFI
-948 ADLPEER
+948 ADLPEDR
-955 LRAVAQARTTV
+955 LRAVARARRTL
-966 SPADLYQEILASWLA
+966 SPADLYQEILSAWLA
-981 YEAERV
+981 YEADRV
-987 RHAGGPSGLDVEDMW
+987 GGSGGPPGLKADDMW
-1002 EAVSTLALRLWEGNE
+1002 RAVGTLALRLWEGDD
-1017 QFLRLAE
+1017 QFLSLAE

-1032 TGLADGRL
+1032 TGLAGGRM
-1040 SPHQVTHAVGAGS
+1040 SPHQLTHAVGAGS
-1053 LLVRTAE
+1053 LLVRTDD
-1060 GLFGFIHAS
+1060 GLFGFIHTS
-1069 VVEWLVARHIARE
+1069 VMEWLVARHIADE
-1082 FAAGKA
+1082 FARGAT
-1088 PAALARRTLSQLTV
+1088 PAALGRRTLSRLSV
-1102 DFLCDLADA
+1102 DFLCDLADT
-1111 RATQRWAAG
+1111 RACQDWAAG
-1120 VLADPDAGDIARA
+1120 VLADPGADDVSRA

-1180 VGANLSRAV
+1180 VGANLSGAV

-1198 RLDEAKLTG
+1198 RLDEARLTG

-1227 ASVEGSR
+1227 AAVGGGR
-1234 WTRAALVDAV
+1234 WTRAALIDAV

-1261 PGRPVD
+1261 PGRPVE
-1267 IQVAPAAVGVP
+1267 IQIAPPAVGVP
-1278 YGFHFQTSRLP
+1278 YGFHFATSRLP

-1297 GSVLAVGGEDGGV
+1297 GSVVAVGSEDGGV
-1310 LVCDAVTGVPL
+1310 LVCDAVTGTPL
-1321 RTLQGHGDRA
+1321 RTLQGHTDRA
-1331 YAVAFDSEGNRL
+1331 YAVAFDSGGNLL

-1351 VRIWD
+1351 VRVWD
-1356 LATGQCAHT
+1356 LATGHAAHV
-1365 LPVHPDGVWPVVVGG
+1365 LAVHPEGVWPVVLGG
-1380 RSPSGANL
+1380 RAPSGGDL
-1388 VAAGAADG
+1388 LAAGAADG
-1396 TIRVWDTVSGT
+1396 AIRVWDTASGA
-1407 LLHEFPGHT
+1407 LLHELSGHT
-1416 SPVFTAVFDP
+1416 APVYTAVFDT

-1431 VTGDAGGTLRVWDLT
+1431 VTGDAGGTLRVWDLAA
-1446 TGALRREL
+1446 GALRREL

-1465 FHPGGSLLAAGDEA
+1465 FHPDGSVLAAGDEA
-1479 GVVRLWDIRSGEIEQ
+1479 GVVRLWDIRTGEIEQ

-1513 LLVTGDTDASVRL
+1513 LLVTGDTDGSVRI
-1526 WRDGRHRATLTGHG
+1526 WADGARRSVLSGHE
-1540 GGIYQAAFSPDG
+1540 GGIYQALFSPDG
-1552 GRLATADSAGSVRLW
+1552 GRLVTADSAGSVRLW
-1567 DPETGRQRLELAG
+1567 DPRTGRQRLELAG
-1580 HRGAVWPFAFRP
+1580 HRGAVWPVAFRP

-1617 VILRGHGRR
+1617 VVLRGHGRR
-1626 VTGVAFSADGGLLA
+1626 VTGVAFSPDGGMLA

-1650 WDPRTGRMVR
+1650 WEPRTGRMIR
-1660 ELHGVAD
+1660 ELRGVAD
-1667 NLTSAAFNVR
+1667 NLTSVAFNTR

-1713 QAFSPTGDVL
+1713 QAFAPAGDVL

-1753 RSIDFH
+1753 RSIDFQ
-1759 PGGDVVATGCD
+1759 PGGALLATGCD
-1770 DGLVRLWHTRTGAL
+1770 DGLVRLWHPRTGELKAAM
-1784 RETLRGHTDRV
+1784 RGHTDRV
-1795 YRVAFAPSGDLLAS
+1795 YRVVFSPSGETLAS
-1809 ASNDGTVRVW
+1809 ASNDGTVRLW
-1819 DSSTGTSLHTLTGHT
+1819 DPSTGQALHTLTAHT
-1834 GRLWTAAFH
+1834 GRLWTTAFH
-1843 PSGAVLASAGDDM
+1843 PSGEMLASAGDDM
-1856 AVRLWDPSTGRLLH
+1856 VVRLWNPSDGRLLH
-1870 TLTGHTRRVWSA
+1870 TLTGHTRRIWSA
-1882 TFSPD
+1882 EFSPD

-1904 VTDLSAP
+1904 VADRDAP
-1911 FRRTTLLG
+1911 ARRATLLG
-1919 LAGGWAALA
+1919 LAEGWAALA
-1928 PDGRYKWE
+1928 PDGRYKFE
-1936 GDATAEFWYAVG
+1936 GDATAEFWYAIG
-1948 MCRFEPGELDAYLP
+1948 MCRFEPGELDPYLQE
-1962 DVRQIPLDASF
+1962 VRRLPLDAPF